1 MAIAA
6 SSSPDLA
13 PLLQGRRS
21 RQPPEALR
29 PSPGGDGGLRR
40 RKRRH
45 KAVDDAVPDLAFV
58 GDARSLARDV
68 VDELCCSAA
77 AAGRLPVEAR
87 GPAAALCSY
96 RPGRAPAAAGG
107 CFYGW
112 GPDAEARGVALGVAG
127 RQHGCFVSGGAL
139 RRVASS
145 PTRATPRR
153 REGRA
158 CGRAGGRGRDGQPP
172 SG

>member
-68 VDELCCSAA
+68 VDKLCCSAA
-77 AAGRLPVEAR
+77 AAGRQPVEAR

-107 CFYGW
+107 RFYGW
-112 GPDAEARGVALGVAG
+112 GSDAEARGVALGVP
-127 RQHGCFVSGGAL
+127 HFVCVFLSADIEL
-139 RRVASS
+139 LH
-145 PTRATPRR
+145 TETPVRSL
-153 REGRA
+153 A
-158 CGRAGGRGRDGQPP
+158 
-172 SG
+172 